1 MKFLARLL
9 LLLVAAFSSSIGA
22 MNQAQMYAKGEFG
35 VIRRYELRRQ
45 LIKQDDQ
52 VNFTVTLRDIF
63 TGKFYHRTYLFD
75 IMERQH
81 DSIVITINKEIEAQL
96 SGCELFEVIHLVE
109 AMQKLL
115 NLALIKHSYGDLN
128 QLNKL
133 YEFNAELVQSA
144 IVNAAP
150 TIILTDV
157 VELEA
162 EEKVMC
168 AIA

>member
-1 MKFLARLL
+1 
-9 LLLVAAFSSSIGA
+9 

-75 IMERQH
+75 ITKRQH
-81 DSIVITINKEIEAQL
+81 DSIVIINKEIEAQL
-96 SGCELFEVIHLVE
+96 SGCELFEVIHLAE

-144 IVNAAP
+144 IVNADP
-150 TIILTDV
+150 MVILTDV

-162 EEKVMC
+162 KEKVMC
-168 AIA
+168 DIA